1 MQETT
6 EPMQRV
12 TNMNIN
18 MLTTVF
24 TNLLNNNR
32 TRVASMAMVKKLNCW
47 GADLTN
53 VSVIRK
59 LHRLETLSL
68 SLNKLTSLA
77 DFQHCKNLQELFIM
91 LDQLLFSLIHYK
103 ATRRTR
109 SGPFPA

>member
-6 EPMQRV
+6 EPMMQRI
-12 TNMNIN
+12 TNMNI
-18 MLTTVF
+18 
-24 TNLLNNNR
+24 NLLNNNR

-77 DFQHCKNLQELFIM
+77 DSQHCKNLQELFIM

-109 SGPFPA
+109 SGPSPA

>member
-6 EPMQRV
+6 EPMMQRI

-18 MLTTVF
+18 LLNMLTTIF

-53 VSVIRK
+53 PQQAD
-59 LHRLETLSL
+59 LPGRLP
-68 SLNKLTSLA
+68 A
-77 DFQHCKNLQELFIM
+77 LQEPPGAV
-91 LDQLLFSLIHYK
+91 HH
-103 ATRRTR
+103 A
-109 SGPFPA
+109 